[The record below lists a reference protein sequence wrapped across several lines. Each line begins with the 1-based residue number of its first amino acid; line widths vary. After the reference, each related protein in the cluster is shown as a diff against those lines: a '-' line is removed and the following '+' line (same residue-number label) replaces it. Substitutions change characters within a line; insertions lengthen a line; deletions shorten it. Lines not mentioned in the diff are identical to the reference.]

1 MISKQLVI
9 CGGGNS
15 AHTLIPLLKDS
26 IFEVSIF
33 TSRPKL
39 WHKTIELE
47 WQNPAGEVVGK
58 YSGELKKAS
67 DNPQE
72 LFPDADYI
80 VFCMPVHQYRV
91 ALRTIAPFLNRNK
104 PVVIG
109 TVYGQGNWKWMID
122 EIRKGYGFNNL
133 IAFSFGLIP
142 WVSRQVEYGHRGLI
156 YGCMSDNYV
165 AVDPISCFELVNQE
179 FFDQICFKWFG
190 KGKADLSENFI
201 SLALSVDNQIIHTA
215 RCCGLHK
222 KYGRTWEKIEDVPL
236 FYRTFDELS
245 AHLMEGLDREYSK
258 IRETIKLMHPERKFK
273 HMVDYLTLEYFSH
286 KYWSLDVMDSILS
299 SQTLHSIKTPVIQN
313 ELGTWEIDKNHRF
326 FLDDIYYGNCIA
338 KWMAEQ
344 LGIQTPVLN
353 DILRWAQSVRGE
365 RIIDEYDHLLID
377 SPDLNV
383 PLKTGIPSVYGFN
396 SIEDC
401 IC

>member
-1 MISKQLVI
+1 MKQLVI

-15 AHTLIPLLKDS
+15 AHTLIPLLRNS
-26 IFEVSIF
+26 IFEVSIY
-33 TSRPKL
+33 TSRPEK
-39 WHKTIELE
+39 WAKTIELE
-47 WQNPAGEVVGK
+47 WHNPAGEVMGK
-58 YSGELKKAS
+58 YTGDLKIAS
-67 DNPQE
+67 NNPEE
-72 LFPDADYI
+72 LFPSADYV
-80 VFCMPVHQYRV
+80 VFCMPVHQYRI
-91 ALRTIAPFLNRNK
+91 ALHNIAPYLNRKK

-109 TVYGQGNWKWMID
+109 TIYGQGNFKWMVD
-122 EIRKGYGFNNL
+122 EIRKEYHFENL

-142 WVSRQVEYGHRGLI
+142 WVSRQVEYGHRGLT
-156 YGCMSDNYV
+156 YGCMSENYV
-165 AVDPISCFELVNQE
+165 AVDPIVNYEWINEE
-179 FFDQICFKWFG
+179 FFNQVCYRWFG

-222 KYGRTWEKIEDVPL
+222 KFGRTWADKEDVPL
-236 FYRTFDELS
+236 FYRTFDEIS
-245 AHLMEGLDREYSK
+245 ANLMEGLDREYSK
-258 IRETIKLMHPERKFK
+258 IRETIKLMYPNRKFK

-313 ELGTWEIDKNHRF
+313 EQGTWEIDKNHRF

-344 LGIQTPVLN
+344 LGIQTPTLD
-353 DILRWAQSVRGE
+353 DILRWAQNVRGE
-365 RIIDEYDHLLID
+365 RIIDEYDHLIMD

-383 PLKTGIPSVYGFN
+383 PLKTGIPTVYGFK
-396 SIEDC
+396 SIDDC
-401 IC
+401 IV